1 MCLPLAIASPFS
13 IRVFFIS
20 IVTLCV
26 TMLPMCVP
34 AATAQLTCTISD
46 LNFGNVVV
54 GQSETQVVVV
64 TNSGQTAITVSALN
78 VTNGMF
84 GASQL
89 PLPLTM
95 SPGQSVPLNVTFS
108 PTVDGWTG
116 GYVEF
121 SSDASNPTLYLEVE
135 GMGTTSETLAA
146 SPSSISFGQVAI
158 GASSTT
164 SVVLSNSRSYQVQIS
179 GLQTIGGGFS
189 VSGPAFPI
197 TLDVGQSVTVNVS
210 FAPQSAGTTGGS
222 LWVSD
227 ESLNIPLTGTG
238 TTTTTT
244 TAGQLSITPSQVNF
258 GDVTVGSI
266 GSQAI
271 TLSATGASVTVSS
284 DASSSSQFVL
294 EGASLPF
301 TIPAGQ
307 SLSFNVAFQPTSS
320 GTVSGSLSFTSNAA
334 NSQTIESLTGVGM
347 TQQHTVN
354 LTWNASSG
362 VAGYNIYRSTSSAGP
377 FAKINSTLDANTAFS
392 DSAVVSGQTYYYEAT
407 AVDSSGQ
414 ESVPSSPPVA
424 ASIP

>member
-1 MCLPLAIASPFS
+1 
-13 IRVFFIS
+13 
-20 IVTLCV
+20 
-26 TMLPMCVP
+26 
-34 AATAQLTCTISD
+34 
-46 LNFGNVVV
+46 
-54 GQSETQVVVV
+54 
-64 TNSGQTAITVSALN
+64 
-78 VTNGMF
+78 
-84 GASQL
+84 
-89 PLPLTM
+89 
-95 SPGQSVPLNVTFS
+95 
-108 PTVDGWTG
+108 
-116 GYVEF
+116 
-121 SSDASNPTLYLEVE
+121 
-135 GMGTTSETLAA
+135 
-146 SPSSISFGQVAI
+146 
-158 GASSTT
+158 
-164 SVVLSNSRSYQVQIS
+164 
-179 GLQTIGGGFS
+179 
-189 VSGPAFPI
+189 
-197 TLDVGQSVTVNVS
+197 
-210 FAPQSAGTTGGS
+210 
-222 LWVSD
+222 
-227 ESLNIPLTGTG
+227 
-238 TTTTTT
+238 
-244 TAGQLSITPSQVNF
+244 LSITPSQVNF